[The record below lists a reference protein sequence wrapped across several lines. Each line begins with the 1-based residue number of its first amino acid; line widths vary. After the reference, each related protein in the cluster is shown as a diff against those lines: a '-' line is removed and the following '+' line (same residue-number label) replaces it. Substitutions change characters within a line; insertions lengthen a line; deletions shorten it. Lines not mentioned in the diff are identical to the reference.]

1 MNYLLF
7 LFWIF
12 FMILFHY
19 LIKNDFSFIQKY
31 LNKLFKY
38 SPLFKEYLKKYLKTI
53 LYTFF
58 TFIVGKTFEH
68 LDMWVDLFFVS
79 IWMLVDEKENIN
91 LYSSEKS
98 KMSANC
104 TLENCSGKQDLK
116 ENKFFKQTNLTGNF
130 CRYFNS
136 LRLFLYQKIIGLFK
150 NFDIISFLFSS
161 ISVIFLMLACMSIR
175 DISVKDIN
183 YWQKNLTA
191 DEFVKISE
199 YAILKVVLYSCI
211 SIVFILIFISRQKKM
226 KNPYIRLELF
236 KNKRFMVVVVTS
248 IFIYGIMMGTALW
261 FPVYINRMTGA
272 GMERAGYIMLPGA
285 VIMAVSSVLG
295 GWLYQKY
302 GIRLLYAISICL
314 FILAFITRN
323 VVPIWVMYSFRSIG
337 IGAIMMPM
345 TAWGMK
351 EIKKEYYSDGTAI
364 ICSLRTIAGA
374 LGTAI
379 ASILV

>member
-91 LYSSEKS
+91 LYSCEKS

-236 KNKRFMVVVVTS
+236 KNKRFMAVVVTS

-302 GIRLLYAISICL
+302 GIRLLYAISICS

-351 EIKKEYYSDGTAI
+351 EIKKEYFQMEQ
-364 ICSLRTIAGA
+364 R
-374 LGTAI
+374 
-379 ASILV
+379 

>member
-91 LYSSEKS
+91 LYSCEKS

-236 KNKRFMVVVVTS
+236 KNKRFMAVVVTS

-302 GIRLLYAISICL
+302 GIRLLYAISICS